1 MAEDFANLL
10 AQGIEK
16 RVLYAGKGGQTS
28 YEDGTKLYFHF
39 RTEICDEENT
49 VLDDS
54 HKYNKPMEIILG
66 KKFKLEVWETCL
78 RTMRLNE
85 VACFTVE
92 KSHTSVYPVV
102 SKTLR
107 EYYGEKKAHSH
118 NDSGHCCGMMM
129 AEHGVGFDD
138 LNELMKNPKQ
148 LRFILELVKVE
159 RPEEYE
165 KDSWTLTDE
174 EKLQRIPVLKE
185 QGNKFFLEKKYP
197 EAAEKY
203 FEALSFLEQLVLK
216 EKPEEP
222 EWNSLEDMK
231 TPFLLNYAQCKLF
244 LKDFYPVIE
253 HTSTV
258 LKREPENVK
267 ALFRRAKAHV
277 GAWNP
282 LEAREDFS
290 KVMTLD
296 PSLSTAVQKELKNL
310 EELQKQKD
318 SEDRNKLKGLFS

>member
-1 MAEDFANLL
+1 
-10 AQGIEK
+10 
-16 RVLYAGKGGQTS
+16 
-28 YEDGTKLYFHF
+28 
-39 RTEICDEENT
+39 
-49 VLDDS
+49 
-54 HKYNKPMEIILG
+54 MEIILG

-85 VACFTVE
+85 VASFKVE
-92 KSHTSVYPVV
+92 KSHTSVYPMV

-107 EYYGEKKAHSH
+107 EYYGEKGHSH
-118 NDSGHCCGMMM
+118 DDGKHCCGMMM

-148 LRFILELVKVE
+148 LRFILELVKIE
-159 RPEEYE
+159 RPEDYE
-165 KDSWTLTDE
+165 KDSWTLTDD
-174 EKLQRIPVLKE
+174 EKLQKIPILKE
-185 QGNKFFLEKKYP
+185 QGNKFFSEKKYS

-203 FEALSFLEQLVLK
+203 FAALGFLEQLVLK
-216 EKPEEP
+216 EKPGEE
-222 EWNSLEDMK
+222 EWNTLEDMK
-231 TPFLLNYAQCKLF
+231 VPFLLNYAQCKLF
-244 LKDFYPVIE
+244 LKDYYPVIE

-258 LKREPENVK
+258 LKRNPDNVK

-282 LEAREDFS
+282 EEAQEDFQ

-296 PSLSTAVQKELKNL
+296 SSLTPAVQKELKLL
-310 EELQKQKD
+310 EELQKRKD